1 MLEKQEVNGMLG
13 NKIAMVLLPFTIALQ
28 DDPLTY
34 IRRAKSTMDR
44 KKLSL
49 AHQGAYITMKL
60 ISSLFGTK
68 VRRIFTHH
76 VS

>member
-1 MLEKQEVNGMLG
+1 MQDLVEMMEKEELKGVWG
-13 NKIAMVLLPFTIALQ
+13 NSAGIILLPFTIDLQ

-49 AHQGAYITMKL
+49 AHYVTFACLKL
-60 ISSLFGTK
+60 MILLFGIK
-68 VRRIFTHH
+68 VRT
-76 VS
+76 